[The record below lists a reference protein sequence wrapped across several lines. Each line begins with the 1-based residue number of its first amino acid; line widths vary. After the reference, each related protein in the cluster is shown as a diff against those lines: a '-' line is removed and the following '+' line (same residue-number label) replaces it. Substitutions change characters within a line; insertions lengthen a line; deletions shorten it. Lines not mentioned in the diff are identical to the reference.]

1 MSLAICP
8 STVHRHPL
16 TCARC
21 GVSDLT
27 VAQTIVKDG
36 TPWPPT
42 CSDCAAIIRAKS
54 ARIAALVKAVGDA

>member
-8 STVHRHPL
+8 STMHRHL
-16 TCARC
+16 QTCARC

-36 TPWPPT
+36 TPWPST
-42 CSDCAAIIRAKS
+42 CQECSRVIREKS
-54 ARIAALVKAVGDA
+54 TQYARREASR

>member
-8 STVHRHPL
+8 NTVHRHAM

-42 CSDCAAIIRAKS
+42 CSSCSAVIRQKS
-54 ARIAALVKAVGDA
+54 DRIAAVERAVGA